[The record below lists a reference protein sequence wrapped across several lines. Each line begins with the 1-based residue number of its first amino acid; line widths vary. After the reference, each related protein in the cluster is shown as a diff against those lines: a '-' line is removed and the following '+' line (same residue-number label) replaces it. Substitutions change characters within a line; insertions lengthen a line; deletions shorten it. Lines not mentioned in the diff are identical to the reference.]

1 MTARCGRKSARRT
14 EMSLRFKMTAS
25 ETRTLTACESVVP
38 SAAPAGETCL
48 KLAAAGRPVASFN
61 SRTSCHELKASSRL
75 M

>member
-38 SAAPAGETCL
+38 SAAPAGPRRSVPM
-48 KLAAAGRPVASFN
+48 K
-61 SRTSCHELKASSRL
+61 
-75 M
+75 